1 MNKKLSKNRKLKND
15 VVLAVVITLLAT
27 AGLLLFNLLK
37 TQGDYVSVKINGEEK
52 YRYSLSENVDTV
64 IYTGENNNQEN
75 RLIIENNQAYVVSA
89 NCPDK
94 ICVGHRPVS
103 NVNESIV
110 CLPHKVVVE
119 IVSDEAENAPVVVV

>member
-1 MNKKLSKNRKLKND
+1 MNKKLSKKRKLKND

>member
-103 NVNESIV
+103 NVTESTV

-119 IVSDEAENAPVVVV
+119 IVSDEADNAPDVVV

>member
-75 RLIIENNQAYVVSA
+75 RLIIENNQAYIISA
-89 NCPDK
+89 SCPDK

-119 IVSDEAENAPVVVV
+119 IVSDEAENAPDVVV

>member
-52 YRYSLSENVDTV
+52 YRYSLSENVDMV

-75 RLIIENNQAYVVSA
+75 RLIIENNQAYIISA
-89 NCPDK
+89 SCPDK
-94 ICVGHRPVS
+94 ICVGHKPVS

-119 IVSDEAENAPVVVV
+119 IVSNEAENAPDVVV

>member
-75 RLIIENNQAYVVSA
+75 RIIIENNQAYIISA
-89 NCPDK
+89 DCPDK

-119 IVSDEAENAPVVVV
+119 IVSDEAENAPDVVV

>member
-37 TQGDYVSVKINGEEK
+37 TQGDYVSVKINGEEN

-75 RLIIENNQAYVVSA
+75 RLIIENNQAYIISA
-89 NCPDK
+89 DCPDK

-119 IVSDEAENAPVVVV
+119 IVSDEAENAPDVVV

>member
-1 MNKKLSKNRKLKND
+1 M
-15 VVLAVVITLLAT
+15 A
-27 AGLLLFNLLK
+27 LLLFNLLK

-75 RLIIENNQAYVVSA
+75 RLIIENNQAYIISA
-89 NCPDK
+89 DCPDK

-119 IVSDEAENAPVVVV
+119 IVSDEAENAPDVVV

>member
-89 NCPDK
+89 DCPDK

-119 IVSDEAENAPVVVV
+119 IVSDEAENAPDVVV

>member
-119 IVSDEAENAPVVVV
+119 IVSDEAENAPDVVV

>member
-1 MNKKLSKNRKLKND
+1 MKKLSKNRKLKND

-27 AGLLLFNLLK
+27 AGLLLFNFLK
-37 TQGDYVSVKINGEEK
+37 TQGDYVCVKIDGEEK

-64 IYTGENNNQEN
+64 IYTGENNSGEN
-75 RLIIENNQAYVVSA
+75 RLIIENGVAYISEA

-110 CLPHKVVVE
+110 CLPHKVVIE
-119 IVSDEAENAPVVVV
+119 IVSDQGSNAPDVVV

>member
-15 VVLAVVITLLAT
+15 IVLAVVITLLAT

-75 RLIIENNQAYVVSA
+75 RLIIENNQAYIISA
-89 NCPDK
+89 SCPDK
-94 ICVGHRPVS
+94 ICVGHKPVS
-103 NVNESIV
+103 NANESIV

-119 IVSDEAENAPVVVV
+119 IVSDEAENAPDVVV

>member
-75 RLIIENNQAYVVSA
+75 RLIIENNQAYIISA
-89 NCPDK
+89 DCPDN

-119 IVSDEAENAPVVVV
+119 IVSDEAENAPDVVV

>member
-1 MNKKLSKNRKLKND
+1 MNKKLSKKRKLKND

-75 RLIIENNQAYVVSA
+75 RLIIENNQAYIISA
-89 NCPDK
+89 DCPDK

-119 IVSDEAENAPVVVV
+119 IVSDEAENAPDVVV

>member
-75 RLIIENNQAYVVSA
+75 RLIIENNQAYIISA
-89 NCPDK
+89 DCPDK

-119 IVSDEAENAPVVVV
+119 IVSDEAENAPDVVV

>member
-52 YRYSLSENVDTV
+52 NRYSLSENVDTV

-75 RLIIENNQAYVVSA
+75 RLIIENNKAYIISA
-89 NCPDK
+89 SCPDK
-94 ICVGHRPVS
+94 ICVGHKPVS

-119 IVSDEAENAPVVVV
+119 IVSDEVENSPDVVV

>member
-75 RLIIENNQAYVVSA
+75 RLIIENNQAYIISA
-89 NCPDK
+89 DCPDK
-94 ICVGHRPVS
+94 ICVGPRPVS

-119 IVSDEAENAPVVVV
+119 IVSDEAENAPDVVV

>member
-75 RLIIENNQAYVVSA
+75 RLIIENNQAYIISA
-89 NCPDK
+89 DCPDK

-119 IVSDEAENAPVVVV
+119 IVSDEAENDPDVVV